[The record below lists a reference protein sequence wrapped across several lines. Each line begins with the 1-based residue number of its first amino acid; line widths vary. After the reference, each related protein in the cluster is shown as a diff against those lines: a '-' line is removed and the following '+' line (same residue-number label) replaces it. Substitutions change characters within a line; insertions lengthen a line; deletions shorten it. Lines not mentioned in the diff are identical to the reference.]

1 MDVARWVHLRQPY
14 PLAGWSVARDFAL
27 FVAAGGSRAGAA
39 GRFIRRSNAS
49 PATTATSG
57 VTSGCSGRTAAML
70 VEDSQQ
76 LGFQANSGNPRRLW
90 QSTISYT
97 RETSWR
103 PRCGSQPLGKV
114 PDRRRRDRLFPVVVI
129 HISVSRKFP
138 SGDHEG
144 TAGFLRGQH
153 HNE

>member
-1 MDVARWVHLRQPY
+1 
-14 PLAGWSVARDFAL
+14 
-27 FVAAGGSRAGAA
+27 
-39 GRFIRRSNAS
+39 
-49 PATTATSG
+49 
-57 VTSGCSGRTAAML
+57 ML

-76 LGFQANSGNPRRLW
+76 LGFQANSRNPRRLW

-97 RETSWR
+97 WETSWR

-114 PDRRRRDRLFPVVVI
+114 PDRRRRDRLFPMVVI

-144 TAGFLRGQH
+144 AAGFHRGQH
-153 HNE
+153 HNDSGLRSFLVRAPQRIRTVEFPQCISSGADVSMSLHIIDSLRSEEGQGDKYYIFIRR